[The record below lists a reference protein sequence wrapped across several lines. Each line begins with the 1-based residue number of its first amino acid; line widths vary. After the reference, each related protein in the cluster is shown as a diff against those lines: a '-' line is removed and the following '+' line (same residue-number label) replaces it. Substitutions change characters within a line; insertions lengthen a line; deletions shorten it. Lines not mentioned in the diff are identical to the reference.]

1 MAIDYVRDGIRVNCI
16 CPGTIDTP
24 SLHQRLAAFADPEEA
39 RKQFVA
45 RQPMGRLGT
54 AEEVAKAAL
63 FLVSDDAGFVTGS
76 TFSIDGGFTV

>member
-1 MAIDYVRDGIRVNCI
+1 
-16 CPGTIDTP
+16 
-24 SLHQRLAAFADPEEA
+24 
-39 RKQFVA
+39 
-45 RQPMGRLGT
+45 MGRLGT